1 MPARTGE
8 TGMKMKTSESLT
20 LGLVLGLI
28 SIAVAKIAHP
38 NTVHFRKIARSVF
51 STHQGKIDPEDFA
64 NAVLRRN
71 KEVFDRL
78 AEM

>member
-1 MPARTGE
+1 
-8 TGMKMKTSESLT
+8 MKMKTSESLT

-38 NTVHFRKIARSVF
+38 NAVHFRKIARSVF
-51 STHQGKIDPEDFA
+51 STHQGKIDPDDFA